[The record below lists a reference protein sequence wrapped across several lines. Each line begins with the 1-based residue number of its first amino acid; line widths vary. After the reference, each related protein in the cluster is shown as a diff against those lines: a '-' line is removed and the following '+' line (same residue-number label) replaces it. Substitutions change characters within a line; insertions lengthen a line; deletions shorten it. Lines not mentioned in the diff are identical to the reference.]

1 MTLDFASVPLAAA
14 AGALGVLSP
23 CVWPLVPVVMS
34 SATTGGRSGPWWLAA
49 GLGLSFALA
58 GTLLSGLL
66 VSAGLEPAIFR
77 RMSAGLL
84 IAVALVILVPALGE
98 RFAVLLSGLSARFQT
113 RSSASSPSGVGQ
125 LGVGALLGLV
135 WLPCVGPTLG
145 AAIALASLG
154 QDLGLVFVVMASFG
168 FGTALALLV
177 AGRLSVQVLARLRP
191 RIGAHAGLG
200 KRALGWTLLLLG
212 VLVASGLD
220 KTLESWIVPVLPAF
234 TVAF

>member
-1 MTLDFASVPLAAA
+1 MTLDLASVPLAAA
-14 AGALGVLSP
+14 AGALGILSP

-49 GLGLSFALA
+49 GLGPSFALA

-66 VSAGLEPAIFR
+66 VSTGLDPTTFR
-77 RMSAGLL
+77 RVSAGLL
-84 IAVALVILVPALGE
+84 VAVALVILVPALGD
-98 RFAVLLSGLSARFQT
+98 RLSLLLSRLSARFPAG
-113 RSSASSPSGVGQ
+113 SKKNAPAGVGQ

-154 QDLGLVFVVMASFG
+154 QDLGLVFLVMASFG
-168 FGTALALLV
+168 FGTALALLA
-177 AGRLSVQVLARLRP
+177 AGRLSARVFARLRP

-212 VLVASGLD
+212 ALVLSGFD
-220 KTLESWIVPVLPAF
+220 KSLESAVVGYLPTWTAAF
-234 TVAF
+234 